1 MLEPEGMQSA
11 LLEDTYITVIRPL
24 SSPSRSERGNLLTQ
38 YLFIILNIETV
49 KKKAY
54 IYIYF
59 N

>member
-54 IYIYF
+54 IYIFF